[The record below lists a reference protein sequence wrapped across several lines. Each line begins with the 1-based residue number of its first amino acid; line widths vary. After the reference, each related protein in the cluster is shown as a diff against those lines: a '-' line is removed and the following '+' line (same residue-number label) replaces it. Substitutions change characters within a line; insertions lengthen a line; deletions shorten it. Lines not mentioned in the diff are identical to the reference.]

1 MLVRENKR
9 LDWEEFGSASD
20 NAVIDA
26 SHERVKVAAQLEG
39 VTLGEALRRRQ
50 GFRYLI

>member
-9 LDWEEFGSASD
+9 LEWEEFGSTSN
-20 NAVIDA
+20 NAVIDT
-26 SHERVKVAAQLEG
+26 SRERVKVAAQLEG
-39 VTLGEALRRRQ
+39 VTLDEALRRRQ